1 MIPESSTSGA
11 ALSEQNGHQL
21 AKNQTAPDQHTVS
34 QSRRPNQSRFRIS
47 ELFGETTRQTGLL
60 FSAYLGSMAAGF
72 VSTAV
77 QVRFMEPSE
86 MGRFVFCLSLMLIGG
101 MIFEFGIFSAGG
113 RILALAK
120 DQHHERTALGG
131 LVLLATGTGLL
142 FSLFI
147 VAVAVPV
154 ELVFKQDVR
163 WLLISAAA
171 FAFFQPFQWLVELGC
186 QGLNRIRVLSHFQLL
201 MGFCQALLLIVLA
214 ATGFLTARSALVAYF
229 IPIGV
234 AALWSL
240 ARLRPTFKGALVY
253 IKLTMIETRGYG
265 FNVYLARL
273 TTSAYSR
280 IDSLVIT
287 YFVGIA
293 PLGLYAAAQ
302 KLSNLV
308 LTISRVVA
316 ITRFRAFARLDKIP
330 SRLNR
335 WNGAVLVISSLCLV
349 AAGPLAIRIAFP
361 RYQEAIPLLL
371 PFALAAFFG
380 GLFQPYN
387 AFLSSHGRGT
397 DLRNI
402 AIAVTIAGL
411 AGLILLVPLTGIKGA
426 AWAGAGAM
434 ALDFVLHLY
443 YYRRLRVDGSRTGI
457 ELLEMTPLQT
467 EAIHEPSNSAQ
478 RQYVPEPTEGRRSK
492 LGTQRAAPTG
502 PSQFEPDTTSSL
514 DEYKLRARE
523 QWTADPCGSHVAQGL
538 PFGTREYFDAIED
551 YRYEVFGP
559 WIKSDLGFG
568 SHPGERLL
576 EVGCGMAT
584 DLLQFARGG
593 SRVIGIDIT
602 PRSIEIARKRFEVY
616 NLDGA
621 FAIGDAENLAFP
633 DHSFDLVY
641 SFGVL
646 HHTPNTQRA
655 IEEIRRVLRPGGQ
668 AIVMLYN
675 RSSLYYWGSIFLK
688 HGLLRGEIFGSSL
701 SDIMSRRVE
710 YSEVGATPL
719 VKAYTHAEARK
730 LFSLFDECR
739 IQVRQLTRESLGLPG
754 RLLPQRV
761 FRWLERTLGWNL
773 VITATRRK

>member
-1 MIPESSTSGA
+1 MIPESSTTGT

-21 AKNQTAPDQHTVS
+21 AKNQTRLDQHTPS
-34 QSRRPNQSRFRIS
+34 QSKRPNQSRFRIS

-77 QVRFMEPSE
+77 QVRFMEPAE

-120 DQHHERTALGG
+120 DQHDERTALGG
-131 LVLLATGTGLL
+131 LVLLATATGLL

-171 FAFFQPFQWLVELGC
+171 FAFFQPFQWLIELGC
-186 QGLNRIRVLSHFQLL
+186 QGLNRIRVLSQFQLL
-201 MGFCQALLLIVLA
+201 MGCCQALLLIALA
-214 ATGFLTARSALVAYF
+214 ATGLLTAGSALVAYF

-240 ARLRPTFKGALVY
+240 ARLRPAFKGALVY
-253 IKLTMIETRGYG
+253 IKLTMKETRGYG

-302 KLSNLV
+302 KLSNLI

-387 AFLSSHGRGT
+387 AFLSSHGRGAG
-397 DLRNI
+397 LRNI
-402 AIAVTIAGL
+402 AVSVTIAGL
-411 AGLILLVPLTGIKGA
+411 AGLMLLVPLTGIKGA

-443 YYRRLRVDGSRTGI
+443 YYRRLRADGSAPTD
-457 ELLEMTPLQT
+457 L
-467 EAIHEPSNSAQ
+467 
-478 RQYVPEPTEGRRSK
+478 PTEGRRSK

-502 PSQFEPDTTSSL
+502 LSQFEPDTTSSL

-523 QWTADPCGSHVAQGL
+523 QWTADPCGSHVARGL

-551 YRYEVFGP
+551 YRYGVFGP
-559 WIKSDLGFG
+559 WIKNDLGFG

-576 EVGCGMAT
+576 EVGCGTAT

-646 HHTPNTQRA
+646 HHTPNTERA
-655 IEEIRRVLRPGGQ
+655 IQEIRRVLRPGGQ

-675 RSSLYYWGSIFLK
+675 RTSLYYWGSIFLK
-688 HGLLRGEIFGSSL
+688 HGLVRGEIFGSSL
-701 SDIMSRRVE
+701 SEIMSRRVE

-730 LFSLFDECR
+730 LFSVFDECR

-773 VITATRRK
+773 VITAAKRK

>member
-1 MIPESSTSGA
+1 MIPESSTTGT
-11 ALSEQNGHQL
+11 ALSEQNGHRL
-21 AKNQTAPDQHTVS
+21 AKNPTGPDQDSPS
-34 QSRRPNQSRFRIS
+34 QSKRPNQSRFRIS

-131 LVLLATGTGLL
+131 LVLLATATGLL

-171 FAFFQPFQWLVELGC
+171 FAFFQPFQWLIELGC
-186 QGLNRIRVLSHFQLL
+186 QGLNRIRVLSQFQLL
-201 MGFCQALLLIVLA
+201 MGCCQALLLIVLA
-214 ATGFLTARSALVAYF
+214 ATGLLTAGSALVAYF

-240 ARLRPTFKGALVY
+240 ARLRPTFSGALVY
-253 IKLTMIETRGYG
+253 IKLTMKETRGYG

-302 KLSNLV
+302 KLSNLI

-316 ITRFRAFARLDKIP
+316 ITRFRVFARLDKIP

-335 WNGAVLVISSLCLV
+335 WNGAVLVISSLSLV

-387 AFLSSHGRGT
+387 AFLSSHGRGA

-402 AIAVTIAGL
+402 AVSVTIAGL
-411 AGLILLVPLTGIKGA
+411 AGLMLLVPLTGIKGA

-443 YYRRLRVDGSRTGI
+443 YYRRLRAADSRTGI
-457 ELLEMTPLQT
+457 EPLEITPLQT
-467 EAIHEPSNSAQ
+467 EAIHESGNSAQ
-478 RQYVPEPTEGRRSK
+478 RQYVPEASETLK
-492 LGTQRAAPTG
+492 VDAPD
-502 PSQFEPDTTSSL
+502 SASL

-523 QWTADPCGSHVAQGL
+523 QWTADPCGSHVARGL

-551 YRYEVFGP
+551 YRYGVFGP
-559 WIKSDLGFG
+559 WIKNDLGFG

-616 NLDGA
+616 DLDGA

-646 HHTPNTQRA
+646 HHTPNTERA

-701 SDIMSRRVE
+701 SEIMSRRVE

-739 IQVRQLTRESLGLPG
+739 IQVRQLTRDSLGLPG

-773 VITATRRK
+773 VITATKSK